1 MKRILYSVAAIAV
14 AMGTMYAGTAQA
26 AGSCEQNLKEVKTA
40 WKAHLDGAAMPPQAS
55 TGEGGVDRTT
65 IQSVINHG
73 EKDCLAGRDNEANE
87 NLALARRHMGIKEF
101 RSGK

>member
-14 AMGTMYAGTAQA
+14 VMGTMYAGAASA
-26 AGSCEQNLKEVKTA
+26 AGTCEDNLKEVKAAWETHLKTA
-40 WKAHLDGAAMPPQAS
+40 SHPGQNESPTK
-55 TGEGGVDRTT
+55 ET
-65 IQSVINHG
+65 IKNVIGHG
-73 EKDCLAGRDNEANE
+73 EKDCLAGKNDEANE